1 MRPRVSS
8 LAAPVA
14 VALLAVM
21 ATVARGQRTP
31 TISYI
36 TAPDIYARIG
46 GTIEMDCSV
55 LYATEYPVLWVKLP
69 SDCADKVRNNDIR
82 NVNPDECTPIP
93 LSSGSALIVRDNRF
107 RYVNFSLLEDSV
119 ENTRAHEN
127 CSSFHSGSRD
137 PPSFLSFNLCT
148 LNISLPPPLHFPQGI
163 TFLCRW
169 TEQCNLPQR

>member
-1 MRPRVSS
+1 MPSAQ
-8 LAAPVA
+8 L
-14 VALLAVM
+14 VALLMGVLPLCLAQD
-21 ATVARGQRTP
+21 RRP
-31 TISYI
+31 TISFI
-36 TAPDIYARIG
+36 TQPEIVTDIG

-55 LYATEYPVLWVKLP
+55 HYATEYPVLWVKLP

-119 ENTRAHEN
+119 ENTRAHES
-127 CSSFHSGSRD
+127 CSSFHSRSRD

-148 LNISLPPPLHFPQGI
+148 LNISFPPPLHFPQGI